1 MVSQK
6 CINLSDI
13 RRLSWT
19 KYRICRSSKLINLKL
34 RPIVGGPICPTQT
47 VSDLSGKI
55 KPLFLPD
62 KNYTMDNKD
71 FLERFRK
78 ISFENRIL
86 VTFDIV
92 SLSKNIHN
100 VCGLEAPFNEI
111 DKHLDKEF
119 F

>member
-1 MVSQK
+1 MSNANRK
-6 CINLSDI
+6 
-13 RRLSWT
+13 W
-19 KYRICRSSKLINLKL
+19 
-34 RPIVGGPICPTQT
+34 
-47 VSDLSGKI
+47 LSGKI

-71 FLERFRK
+71 FLERFRR

-92 SLSKNIHN
+92 SLSKNIQN
-100 VCGLEAPFNEI
+100 VYGLEAPFNEI